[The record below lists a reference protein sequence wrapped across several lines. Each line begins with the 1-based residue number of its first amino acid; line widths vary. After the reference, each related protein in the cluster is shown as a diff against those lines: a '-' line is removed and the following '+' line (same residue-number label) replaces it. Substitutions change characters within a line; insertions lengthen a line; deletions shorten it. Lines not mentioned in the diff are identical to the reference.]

1 MKKLKVGEL
10 RKALENIPDGLE
22 VELWSDSGVDQS
34 DDGSEV
40 VIEKAFRHQHTL
52 PEGHTYED
60 GTNSID
66 YFVIYANYEETEET
80 EDCDMDDLPF

>member
-1 MKKLKVGEL
+1 MAKLTVGKLK
-10 RKALENIPDGLE
+10 KALENIPDDLV

-40 VIEKAFRHQHTL
+40 VVEDAFRHQHTL
-52 PEGHTYED
+52 SEGQTYED

-66 YFVIYANYEETEET
+66 YFVIYANYRDEEEED
-80 EDCDMDDLPF
+80 ED

>member
-1 MKKLKVGEL
+1 MNKLTVGKLK
-10 RKALENIPDGLE
+10 KALENIPDDLE

-40 VIEKAFRHQHTL
+40 VVEDAFRHQYTL
-52 PEGHTYED
+52 PKEQTYED

-66 YFVIYANYEETEET
+66 YFVIYANYRDDEEEI
-80 EDCDMDDLPF
+80 